1 MASVPRTEIPYYVKI
16 SRSLEPLIAGLQGKG
31 AGLREAVAKLE
42 HDPCATDAYKLV
54 GPLRD
59 RVCGLHMRRDYRLAF
74 SFVTDVVDDEGK
86 GLEIVAV
93 LAIGAKSSGPRGKPP
108 AAFELVHEIFGEP
121 FSSGT
126 LKREP
131 CCAGGRPQIAEAEL
145 EDAMALLRRL
155 SRRPRR

>member
-1 MASVPRTEIPYYVKI
+1 
-16 SRSLEPLIAGLQGKG
+16 LQGKR
-31 AGLREAVAKLE
+31 AGLREALAKLE

-74 SFVTDVVDDEGK
+74 SFVADAEGK
-86 GLEIVAV
+86 QGKSREVVAV
-93 LAIGAKSSGPRGKPP
+93 LAIGAKTSGPHGSPP

-121 FSSGT
+121 FSTGT

-131 CCAGGRPQIAEAEL
+131 CCAQQRPQISQTEL

-155 SRRPRR
+155 SRRRHRR

>member
-1 MASVPRTEIPYYVKI
+1 VIAYYVKI
-16 SRSLEPLIAGLQGKG
+16 SPSLEPLIAGLQGKG

-74 SFVTDVVDDEGK
+74 SFVADAEDDEGK
-86 GLEIVAV
+86 GRDVVAV
-93 LAIGAKSSGPRGKPP
+93 LAIGAKTSGPGARPP

-131 CCAGGRPQIAEAEL
+131 CCADGRPQIAEVEL
-145 EDAMALLRRL
+145 EDAMDLLRRL
-155 SRRPRR
+155 SRRRRR

>member
-1 MASVPRTEIPYYVKI
+1 
-16 SRSLEPLIAGLQGKG
+16 
-31 AGLREAVAKLE
+31 
-42 HDPCATDAYKLV
+42 
-54 GPLRD
+54 
-59 RVCGLHMRRDYRLAF
+59 MRRDYRLAF
-74 SFVTDVVDDEGK
+74 SFVPDAEDDEGK
-86 GLEIVAV
+86 GREIVAV
-93 LAIGAKSSGPRGKPP
+93 LAIGAKSSGPSGKPP

-155 SRRPRR
+155 SRRRRR

>member
-1 MASVPRTEIPYYVKI
+1 
-16 SRSLEPLIAGLQGKG
+16 LQGKR
-31 AGLREAVAKLE
+31 AGLREALAKLE

-74 SFVTDVVDDEGK
+74 SFVADAEDEQGK
-86 GLEIVAV
+86 GRKVVAV
-93 LAIGAKSSGPRGKPP
+93 LAIDAKTSGPHGGQP
-108 AAFELVHEIFGEP
+108 AAFELVHEIFDEP
-121 FSSGT
+121 FTAGT

-131 CCAGGRPQIAEAEL
+131 CCTQQRPQISQVEL

-155 SRRPRR
+155 SRRRHRR